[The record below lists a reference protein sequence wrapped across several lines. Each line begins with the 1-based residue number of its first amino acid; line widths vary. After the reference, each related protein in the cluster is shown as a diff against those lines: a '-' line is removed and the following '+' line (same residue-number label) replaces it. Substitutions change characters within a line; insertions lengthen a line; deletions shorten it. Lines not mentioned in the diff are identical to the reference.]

1 MKKIRDLFKNRI
13 NKNLKKVVF
22 YNLLTLIIAIS
33 FAFFSVQLIPM
44 NNATDVKFEVYSTLI
59 IIFIIVY
66 IIGEKILEK
75 FLTTVKTNKISA
87 LLSLF
92 FSACIIRKAEF
103 TKAYIIYW
111 MIPKDMINI
120 FSHKIYLIATLA
132 CYILVTI
139 IFSAILNYLQNL
151 IKEFTKEEKRI
162 IIIISVIGLLAITI
176 VYGFNQNFFLQY
188 DKIYSMDSGW
198 VHSGIYSQLNYYD
211 IRHPL
216 LSIFYFP
223 IWAIVETTINI
234 IFGVSQITTI
244 LKTIIFQFINFELLL
259 MIGIYLKK
267 ITKNNNVFMLYMVS
281 FPTLLYTLFFEKY
294 QLCVFLIVYY
304 VYLVCLNKHREVIF
318 LSSVG
323 SMPTSGI
330 IGISEL
336 FTKEKFKSKIKMII
350 KIGISCFLLT
360 IFLGRIHIF
369 KYGFDEA
376 INLKDRFS
384 NTSLNIEEK
393 IYSSLNM
400 TQSTLIGLNSEIVN
414 GKYLWKGLTTHF
426 SVIGIVIIVIS
437 LIGFYAQRKK
447 LIAKI
452 SLLWETFAFV
462 LFIILNWSTHESPL
476 FNLYFSWAFITL
488 FVFGIDF
495 ILDKIKI
502 DKKKF
507 YNMLFIMILIINTIF
522 LINIYNFL
530 TTF

>member
-59 IIFIIVY
+59 IIFIVVY

-75 FLTTVKTNKISA
+75 FWTTIKTNKISG

-132 CYILVTI
+132 CYILTTI

-151 IKEFTKEEKRI
+151 IKESTKEEKRI
-162 IIIISVIGLLAITI
+162 IIILSVIGLLAITI

-223 IWAIVETTINI
+223 IWAIVETTINV

-244 LKTIIFQFINFELLL
+244 IKTVIFQFINFELLL

-304 VYLVCLNKHREVIF
+304 VYSVCLNKHRE
-318 LSSVG
+318 
-323 SMPTSGI
+323 
-330 IGISEL
+330 
-336 FTKEKFKSKIKMII
+336 
-350 KIGISCFLLT
+350 
-360 IFLGRIHIF
+360 
-369 KYGFDEA
+369 A
-376 INLKDRFS
+376 
-384 NTSLNIEEK
+384 
-393 IYSSLNM
+393 
-400 TQSTLIGLNSEIVN
+400 TL
-414 GKYLWKGLTTHF
+414 
-426 SVIGIVIIVIS
+426 
-437 LIGFYAQRKK
+437 
-447 LIAKI
+447 
-452 SLLWETFAFV
+452 
-462 LFIILNWSTHESPL
+462 
-476 FNLYFSWAFITL
+476 
-488 FVFGIDF
+488 
-495 ILDKIKI
+495 
-502 DKKKF
+502 
-507 YNMLFIMILIINTIF
+507 
-522 LINIYNFL
+522 
-530 TTF
+530 